1 MGRYAFFNTG
11 FEYKFGFA
19 TQSSHDIM
27 ELGGTGNYGLLIH
40 EEPMHLWDERDRPYI
55 QRVMD
60 ALEEYLDMEGPF
72 DFSRFEKSLQGTQ
85 DLYSYFWDREKDGF
99 DLTNPFIL
107 KYRLACILFHQLLYK
122 KNLVA
127 HYEL

>member
-27 ELGGTGNYGLLIH
+27 ELGGTGNYGLVMS
-40 EEPMHLWDERDRPYI
+40 EQPMHSWDERDRSYI

-60 ALEEYLDMEGPF
+60 ALEEYLDIEGPF
-72 DFSRFEKSLQGTQ
+72 DFSKFENSLEGTQ
-85 DLYSYFWDREKDGF
+85 DLYEHFWEKEF
-99 DLTNPFIL
+99 DLTNPFAL
-107 KYRLACILFHQLLYK
+107 KYRLACIIFHQLLYAK
-122 KNLVA
+122 HLVA
-127 HYEL
+127 HYEM